1 MGPVTLVVGVGLI
14 LVTADLTLVFARLI
28 AREPNA
34 WPLDHSE
41 FRLLP
46 RAHSSE

>member
-1 MGPVTLVVGVGLI
+1 MGQVNLVVGVSFI
-14 LVTADLTLVFARLI
+14 LPTADLALLFARLI

-34 WPLDHSE
+34 APLDGSV
-41 FRLLP
+41 FRPLS

>member
-1 MGPVTLVVGVGLI
+1 MGSATLVVAVALI
-14 LVTADLTLVFARLI
+14 LLIADLTLAFARLI